1 MKAQE
6 NAGDQDA
13 VGFSFEADLF
23 FQTVKIAENLLHLV
37 STKVRMNAK

>member
-1 MKAQE
+1 MKARE

-23 FQTVKIAENLLHLV
+23 FQTVKIAKKFAASCLY
-37 STKVRMNAK
+37 

>member
-1 MKAQE
+1 MKARE

-23 FQTVKIAENLLHLV
+23 FQTVKFAASCLY
-37 STKVRMNAK
+37 